1 MVLGIPT
8 NWNSL
13 INMYWELFSMIKQA
27 HVTCL
32 WKLWA
37 LSAWKREGYLISLQ
51 RKVNTRNVRFQW
63 SIHIINPVDKTKLSC
78 NTLHGH
84 QRSNTVSLETW
95 HPYLLV
101 YWWQCS
107 SLYNNTVDWDEEI
120 DSMLSLVCR
129 SSLGCEIL
137 RCSPSCNLWWWR
149 HHSLMGQLV
158 SSLCS
163 CSFRASGCCSLNLF
177 EAINRLLY
185 SWSRLLKKTKACKY
199 ACW

>member
-1 MVLGIPT
+1 MEKTVALTG
-8 NWNSL
+8 
-13 INMYWELFSMIKQA
+13 ELFIRSGLEVAILESGLPWKQNLR
-27 HVTCL
+27 VTEVCKYHFIIFSVIVSSEWLADAEL
-32 WKLWA
+32 W
-37 LSAWKREGYLISLQ
+37 WKVFRC
-51 RKVNTRNVRFQW
+51 T
-63 SIHIINPVDKTKLSC
+63 C
-78 NTLHGH
+78 NLCT
-84 QRSNTVSLETW
+84 TVSLETW
-95 HPYLLV
+95 HIYLLV

-107 SLYNNTVDWDEEI
+107 SLCNNTVDWDEEI

-177 EAINRLLY
+177 EANNRLLY
-185 SWSRLLKKTKACKY
+185 EDSWKKLRLVNMHVGKSNLSNQ
-199 ACW
+199 